1 MAVGFPVILPTT
13 QMRMSKR
20 SVILILHTEIFAL
33 VVLFSLYELLFF
45 LLLSKIGRLNSE
57 NDMSYFLLISR
68 IECVNSENINV

>member
-20 SVILILHTEIFAL
+20 SVILILQTEIFAL

-68 IECVNSENINV
+68 IEGLNSENINL

>member
-1 MAVGFPVILPTT
+1 MVVGFPVILPTT

-20 SVILILHTEIFAL
+20 SVILIFHTEIFAL

-45 LLLSKIGRLNSE
+45 LLFSKIGRLNSE

-68 IECVNSENINV
+68 IECVNSENINL

>member
-1 MAVGFPVILPTT
+1 
-13 QMRMSKR
+13 MRMSKR

-45 LLLSKIGRLNSE
+45 LLFSKIGRLKSE

-68 IECVNSENINV
+68 IEGVNRENINL

>member
-20 SVILILHTEIFAL
+20 SVILIFHTEIFAL

-68 IECVNSENINV
+68 IECVNSENINL

>member
-1 MAVGFPVILPTT
+1 MVVGFPVILPTT

-20 SVILILHTEIFAL
+20 SVILIFHTEIFAL
-33 VVLFSLYELLFF
+33 VVLFSLFELLFF

-68 IECVNSENINV
+68 IEGLNRENINL

>member
-1 MAVGFPVILPTT
+1 MILPTT

-20 SVILILHTEIFAL
+20 SVILIFHTEIFAL

-68 IECVNSENINV
+68 IECVNSENINL

>member
-1 MAVGFPVILPTT
+1 MILQTA
-13 QMRMSKR
+13 QVRMSKR

-57 NDMSYFLLISR
+57 NDVSYFLLISR
-68 IECVNSENINV
+68 IECLDSENINL

>member
-1 MAVGFPVILPTT
+1 MILPTT

>member
-13 QMRMSKR
+13 QMRMCKR
-20 SVILILHTEIFAL
+20 SVILIFHTEIFAL

-68 IECVNSENINV
+68 IECVNSENINL

>member
-45 LLLSKIGRLNSE
+45 LLFSKIGPLNSE

-68 IECVNSENINV
+68 IECVNSENINL